1 MILFPNAKI
10 NIGLNILSRRTDGY
24 HNLETIFYPLAIM
37 DALEVVEAEQ
47 LEFTSSGLAI
57 PGNAMDNLCIKA
69 YNLLALD
76 HKLPPVHIHLHK
88 HIPIGAGLGGGSA
101 DASFFIRLMNEK
113 FELRLDVI
121 QMEVYA
127 SQLGSDCAFFIQ
139 NKPASAVGK
148 GDQLQTIDLDLGQYF
163 MVLVMP
169 TVQVSTSDA
178 YRGVSTA
185 AVSIPLSELIRLP
198 VEEWR
203 SVIKNDFEPS
213 VFSQYPIIGEIKSR
227 LYAAGALFASMSGSG
242 SSVFG
247 IFKEE
252 LKLPDLEQDNKIF
265 YGV

>member
-24 HNLETIFYPLAIM
+24 HNLETIFYPLVIR
-37 DALEVVEAEQ
+37 DALEVVEADQ

-57 PGNAMDNLCIKA
+57 PGNATDNLCIKA

-113 FELRLDVI
+113 FGLGMDVI
-121 QMEVYA
+121 QMEAYA
-127 SQLGSDCAFFIQ
+127 SQLGSDCAFFIK
-139 NKPASAVGK
+139 NKPALAVGK
-148 GDQLQTIDLDLGQYF
+148 GDQLQTIDLDLGKYF
-163 MVLVMP
+163 IVLVMP
-169 TVQVSTSDA
+169 AVQVSTSEA
-178 YRGVSTA
+178 YRGVSPA
-185 AVSIPLSELIRLP
+185 AVSSPLSDLIRLP

-213 VFSQYPIIGEIKSR
+213 VFSQYPIIGEIKSK
-227 LYAAGALFASMSGSG
+227 LYNAGALFSSMSGSG

-252 LKLPDLEQDNKIF
+252 LKLPDLEQNNKIF